1 MAEIKLIDKDTDLSK
16 VLHPVP
22 WDAFINGF
30 QYQVYCV
37 YEETKDDTIYYN
49 HSIGGHWGENHYWA
63 IPRGESLHWSHFIE
77 FNGDACC
84 WGFNVRSINTVK
96 SKWGECCA
104 EHKYVIDIIRN
115 DEVFNTIL
123 AYDLLYGISKANV
136 LITEYQEHP
145 LELNN
150 FEYDKKM
157 IGREVQ
163 YHGIPCKITHYCKG
177 LACVFLTPTNEEDI
191 ERFYKPQHNTDDE
204 YIEDY
209 YEECKIHGGL
219 KVDIDSRDIWWF
231 K

>member
-22 WDAFINGF
+22 WDAFINDF
-30 QYQVYCV
+30 QYQVYRA
-37 YEETKDDTIYYN
+37 YEDTKDEIIYYN

-63 IPRGESLHWSHFIE
+63 IPRGETLHWSHLIE
-77 FNGDACC
+77 FNGEACC

-123 AYDLLYGISKANV
+123 AHDLLYGISKANV

-177 LACVFLTPTNEEDI
+177 QACVFITPTNEEDI

-219 KVDIDSRDIWWF
+219 KVDIDSRDIWWW

>member
-22 WDAFINGF
+22 WDAHINGF
-30 QYQVYCV
+30 PYQVYCV
-37 YEETKDDTIYYN
+37 YEDNKDGTIYYN
-49 HSIGGHWGENHYWA
+49 HSIGGRFGENHYWA
-63 IPRGESLHWSHFIE
+63 IPREESLHWSHFIE
-77 FNGDACC
+77 FNGKPCC

-96 SKWGECCA
+96 SKFDECRA

-123 AYDLLYGISKANV
+123 AHDLFYGVSKANI

-145 LELNN
+145 LYLNE

-163 YHGIPCKITHYCKG
+163 YHGIPCKITHYFKG
-177 LACVFLTPTNEEDI
+177 QAAVLLTPTNEEDI
-191 ERFYKPQHNTDDE
+191 EKFYSPGYNTDDE

-209 YEECKIHGGL
+209 YEEAKMSGGL
-219 KVDIDSRDIWWF
+219 KVEIDSKNIWWW